1 MEEKRIMSKKLSKYR
16 IRERLVHGFVIA
28 AGIPAA
34 VAVVALIA
42 LIIVS
47 QVYSGA
53 LEDYGFAQGD
63 VGKAMT
69 YFAETRSAL
78 RGVIGYDEM
87 SAIENMVAAHD
98 ENVALFEQSFADL
111 ESAMVSEE
119 NRKIYNDISAK
130 LEEYWKL
137 DKEILELGA
146 STDRTF
152 STEAQNRAMNEL
164 MPLFDDIYQELTDIM
179 GVKVERGNS
188 ISASLTTICIILI
201 VAIVVVIIVAMVF
214 STRMGTNIA
223 NGISGPLLQLSER
236 LEEFSKGDLF
246 SPFPTADTGDEV
258 ADMIASADNMAR
270 SLDFIISDLEHV
282 LGKMADSD
290 YTARSEDGSKYVGD
304 FKKLYD
310 SVKKMRD
317 CMIETMHFIEES
329 SIQVTE
335 GSNHLSQTSLSL
347 AEGATEQAGAVEE
360 LQATITTIAE
370 EARKAAISADEAYQ
384 QSQKYADVANNS
396 SDDMKEMVEAMARI
410 NETSQKIGN
419 IISEIES
426 IASQTNLLSLNAS
439 IEAARAGE
447 AGRGFSVV
455 ADQIRQLAEQS
466 SQSAVDTRSLIEG
479 AMQEI
484 ENGNKVADRAVASI
498 EIVVEGIRKVAASS
512 KELSIVSTS
521 QADTMKEAES
531 GINQISDVIQT
542 NAAVAEESSATSD
555 ELATQAASLD
565 ALIAKFEL
573 PK

>member
-1 MEEKRIMSKKLSKYR
+1 MSKRLSKHR

-34 VAVVALIA
+34 VAVAALIA
-42 LIIVS
+42 LIVVA
-47 QVYSGA
+47 QVYAGA
-53 LEDYGFAQGD
+53 LENYGFAQGD

-69 YFAETRSAL
+69 YFSEARSAL

-87 SAIENMVAAHD
+87 STIENMMDAHD
-98 ENVALFEQSFADL
+98 KNVALFEQSFAEL
-111 ESAMVSEE
+111 ESSMVSDT
-119 NRKIYNDISAK
+119 NRKIYSDISAK

-137 DKEILELGA
+137 DKEIIELGA
-146 STDRTF
+146 TTDQAV
-152 STEAQNRAMNEL
+152 STEAQSRAMNEL

-179 GVKVERGNS
+179 AVKVENGNS
-188 ISASLTTICIILI
+188 VSSSMSVICIILI
-201 VAIVVVIIVAMVF
+201 IVIVMIIAAAMF
-214 STRMGTNIA
+214 YSIRMGTNIA
-223 NGISGPLLQLSER
+223 NGISKPLIQLSDR
-236 LEEFSKGDLF
+236 LEEFAKGDLF
-246 SPFPTADTGDEV
+246 SPFPTADTEDEV
-258 ADMIASADNMAR
+258 ADMTASANDMAQ

-290 YTARSEDGSKYVGD
+290 YTVRSKDGSRYVGD
-304 FKKLYD
+304 FRQLFD
-310 SVKKMRD
+310 STKKMRD
-317 CMIETMHFIEES
+317 CMIETMRFIEES
-329 SIQVTE
+329 SVQVTE

-370 EARKAAISADEAYQ
+370 EAQKAAISADEAYK
-384 QSQKYADVANNS
+384 QSQRYADVANNS
-396 SDDMKEMVEAMARI
+396 SDDMKEMVEAMERI

-466 SQSAVDTRSLIEG
+466 SQSAIDTRSLIEG
-479 AMQEI
+479 SMQEI
-484 ENGNKVADRAVASI
+484 DNGNKVADRAVASI
-498 EIVVEGIRKVAASS
+498 EVVVEGIRKVAVSS
-512 KELSIVSTS
+512 KELSIASAN
-521 QADTMKEAES
+521 QAKTMKEAES

-555 ELATQAASLD
+555 ELASQAAALD

-573 PK
+573 PKS